1 MPLIESEPDIVA
13 NTYANALFELAR
25 DAGGEIEAESVLAQL
40 EGVLEI
46 ARKDAQFNEF
56 LASLALPTEK
66 RAASLKTMLTGNVS
80 SLVLNFLLVLN
91 DKGRLSNLP
100 AIVRALDVIVQEHF
114 GRVEVDVYTPA
125 TISAEALE
133 ALKSQLRNRLN
144 KEVIVHPYTD
154 SSMIGGIRLRIGDQ
168 LIDSSVATRLRRMGD
183 QLKEQGLS
191 SLRTNIN
198 KAIEGHI
205 DD

>member
-1 MPLIESEPDIVA
+1 MPLIEAEPDIVA
-13 NTYANALFELAR
+13 NTYASALFDLAR
-25 DAGGEIEAESVLAQL
+25 DAGGETEVESVLAQL

-46 ARKDAQFNEF
+46 ARTDSQFNEF
-56 LASLALPTEK
+56 LASLALPLKK
-66 RAASLKTMLTGNVS
+66 REVSLKRMLSGNVS
-80 SLVLNFLLVLN
+80 PVVLNFLLVLN
-91 DKGRLSNLP
+91 RKGRLSNLP
-100 AIVRALDVIVQEHF
+100 AVVRALDVVVQEHF

-133 ALKSQLRNRLN
+133 SLKSQLRNRLS

-183 QLKEQGLS
+183 QLKDHGLS
-191 SLRTNIN
+191 SLRTNIS
-198 KAIEGHI
+198 KAIEGRI
-205 DD
+205 ED